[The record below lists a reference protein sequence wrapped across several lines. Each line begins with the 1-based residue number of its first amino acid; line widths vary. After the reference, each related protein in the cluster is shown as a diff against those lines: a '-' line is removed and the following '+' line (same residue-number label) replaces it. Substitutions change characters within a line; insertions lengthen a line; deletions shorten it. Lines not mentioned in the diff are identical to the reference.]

1 MPAGIEIFGFIT
13 GVACVALLVRQNILN
28 WPIGI
33 ANNLLFIA
41 LFYRAGLY
49 ADVGLQGFYIAIS
62 VYGWWSWL
70 HGGRDHGALKVGR
83 VPAAAASALLA
94 CVVLAT
100 ATLTWLLR
108 RYTNS
113 TVPVFDSLI
122 TALSLAAQF
131 MMTRKW
137 IENWGVWVAANCLSI
152 GLLSYKGLYVTSA
165 LYLVYQALCIL
176 GWVAWGRVLR
186 RETASAGPLGVPAPA
201 TAIALAD

>member
-1 MPAGIEIFGFIT
+1 MPSGIELLGFLT
-13 GVACVALLVRQNILN
+13 GAACVALLVRQNIWN

-70 HGGRDHGALKVGR
+70 HGGRDHGALKAGR
-83 VPAAAASALLA
+83 VPAVAAQALVA
-94 CVVLAT
+94 GVVLAT
-100 ATLTWLLR
+100 IGLTWLLR

-137 IENWGVWVAANCLSI
+137 IENWGVWIAANCLSI
-152 GLLSYKGLYVTSA
+152 GLLIYKGLYVTSA
-165 LYLVYQALCIL
+165 LYLVYQALCVL
-176 GWVAWGRVLR
+176 GLVAWRRALR
-186 RETASAGPLGVPAPA
+186 CEAPPVGLPATSSAG
-201 TAIALAD
+201 

>member
-1 MPAGIEIFGFIT
+1 VPSGIEILGFLT
-13 GVACVALLVRQNILN
+13 GAACVALLVRQNIWN

-33 ANNLLFIA
+33 ANNLLFIV
-41 LFYRAGLY
+41 LFFRSGLY

-62 VYGWWSWL
+62 IYGWWSWL

-83 VPAAAASALLA
+83 VPARAIPLLILG
-94 CVVLAT
+94 VVLAT
-100 ATLTWLLR
+100 TGLTWLLR

-137 IENWGVWVAANCLSI
+137 IENWGVWMVANCLSI
-152 GLLSYKGLYVTSA
+152 GLLIYKGLLVASG
-165 LYLVYQALCIL
+165 LYLVYQVLCVMGLLAWRRALRGEE
-176 GWVAWGRVLR
+176 GWSQGSVSPG
-186 RETASAGPLGVPAPA
+186 ASVG
-201 TAIALAD
+201 

>member
-1 MPAGIEIFGFIT
+1 MPSGIELLGFLT
-13 GVACVALLVRQNILN
+13 GAACVALLVRQNIWN

-41 LFYRAGLY
+41 LFFRAGLY

-62 VYGWWSWL
+62 LYGWWSWL

-83 VPAAAASALLA
+83 IPSAAALSLA
-94 CVVLAT
+94 VGVALAT
-100 ATLTWLLR
+100 AALAWLLR

-122 TALSLAAQF
+122 KALSLAAQF

-137 IENWGVWVAANCLSI
+137 IENWGVWIAANCLSI
-152 GLLSYKGLYVTSA
+152 GLLAFKGLYVTSG
-165 LYLVYQALCIL
+165 LYLVYQVLCVMGL
-176 GWVAWGRVLR
+176 MAWRRTLR
-186 RETASAGPLGVPAPA
+186 GGAPPVGLPATSSAG
-201 TAIALAD
+201 

>member
-1 MPAGIEIFGFIT
+1 VPSGIEILGFLT
-13 GVACVALLVRQNILN
+13 GAACVALLVRENIWN

-70 HGGRDHGALKVGR
+70 HGGRDHGALRVGR
-83 VPAAAASALLA
+83 VPPAPAA
-94 CVVLAT
+94 VLAAGVALTT
-100 ATLTWLLR
+100 AVLTWILR

-137 IENWGVWVAANCLSI
+137 IENWGVWIAANCLSI
-152 GLLSYKGLYVTSA
+152 GLLIYKGLYVTSG
-165 LYLVYQALCIL
+165 LYLVYQVLCVMGL
-176 GWVAWGRVLR
+176 VAWRRTLR
-186 RETASAGPLGVPAPA
+186 GGAQPAGLPATSSAG
-201 TAIALAD
+201 